1 MYTTGGN
8 PYFIY
13 IDADED
19 ERTIQEKQVFLFPIL
34 PGITWNFK
42 F

>member
-1 MYTTGGN
+1 LYNREN

-13 IDADED
+13 IDADEE
-19 ERTIQEKQVFLFPIL
+19 ERTIKGKKVFLFPVI